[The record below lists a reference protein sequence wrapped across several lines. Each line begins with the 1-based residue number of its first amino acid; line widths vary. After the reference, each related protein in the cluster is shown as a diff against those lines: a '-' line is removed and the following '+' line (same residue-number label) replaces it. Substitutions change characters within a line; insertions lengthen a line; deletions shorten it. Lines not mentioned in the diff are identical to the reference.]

1 MISEKEIQD
10 LIAAYDDLY
19 KKIVE
24 RIHRLHEIEKAFKK
38 EKEQSNLIEDLAV
51 ENQECY

>member
-10 LIAAYDDLY
+10 LIDAYEELS
-19 KKIVE
+19 KQINE
-24 RIHRLHEIEKAFKK
+24 RIQRLEELEKAFKK

>member
-1 MISEKEIQD
+1 MTKFEKIQD
-10 LIAAYDDLY
+10 LIDAYDDLY

-38 EKEQSNLIEDLAV
+38 EKEQSDLIEDLAV

>member
-10 LIAAYDDLY
+10 LIDAYKELS
-19 KKIVE
+19 KQTSEKIQ
-24 RIHRLHEIEKAFKK
+24 RLKELEKAFDK
-38 EKEQSNLIEDLAV
+38 EKEQSDLIEDLAV